1 MSWAKFDAPSDPLF
15 HRHGLLKITELNTFH
30 NACTMFCVVN
40 KLNERFCDLIPI
52 SFPLHSYQTR
62 KKHLI
67 KGKNRK
73 LKCTSLSIVCKG
85 PQVWN
90 NLDRDMQMSPSIP
103 VFKNRLRRHLL
114 LKYSQSWSWY
124 GKFSFLHCSIFLL
137 ELLVT
142 WPLGP
147 C

>member
-67 KGKNRK
+67 KRKNRK

-85 PQVWN
+85 PQVRN
-90 NLDRDMQMSPSIP
+90 NLDRDM
-103 VFKNRLRRHLL
+103 
-114 LKYSQSWSWY
+114 
-124 GKFSFLHCSIFLL
+124 C
-137 ELLVT
+137 
-142 WPLGP
+142 LGP
-147 C
+147 SYRLD